1 MNKQRISGARIL
13 ACTTAAILVL
23 IGTSPVVQGGFGQGG
38 RGGGAPQG
46 DPAAAPTPRLANAK
60 PDLTGSWGG
69 GLSFTGAGAPGTTV
83 GSMFRRC
90 TPFQSKNC
98 MEWTNQSADWVFM
111 STARLDMRVPI
122 YKPEHWDKMIEMDQW
137 TNRDDPVMTCLPL
150 GIPRQGPPA
159 RIFHTDTDITMLY
172 RGGVDGA
179 GGYAEHRM
187 VALDG
192 KPHDPKRALQYTYM
206 GYTVGKWEGDTLV
219 LDSIGF
225 SDETWLAR
233 GGYFHSDQMRVVEK
247 FTRTGNQMLY
257 EVTVE
262 DPEVLVEPWV
272 MPARTLRLANN
283 NAIIAERGSCTESE
297 LKEVSSQMRH

>member
-1 MNKQRISGARIL
+1 MNKRITGARLL
-13 ACTTAAILVL
+13 ACTAAILAV
-23 IGTSPVVQGGFGQGG
+23 IGSSLVAQGGLGQGG
-38 RGGGAPQG
+38 RGGAAPAG
-46 DPAAAPTPRLANAK
+46 DPVAAPTPRLANGK

-69 GLSFTGAGAPGTTV
+69 GLSFTGAGAPGVTV
-83 GSMFRRC
+83 GGMFRRC

-98 MEWTNQSADWVFM
+98 MEWTNQSEDWPFM
-111 STARLDMRVPI
+111 STSRLDMRVPI

-150 GIPRQGPPA
+150 GVPRQGPPA

-172 RGGVDGA
+172 RAGVDGA

-187 VALDG
+187 VAIDG
-192 KPHDPKRALQYTYM
+192 KPHDPRRPNNYTYF
-206 GYTVGKWEGDTLV
+206 GYTVGRWEGDTLV

-225 SDETWLAR
+225 SDETWLGR
-233 GGYFHSDQMRVVEK
+233 GGYFHSDKMRVVEK

-272 MPARTLRLANN
+272 MPSRMLRLSPTNT
-283 NAIIAERGSCTESE
+283 IIAERGSCTESE
-297 LKEVSSQMRH
+297 LKEVSSQYRH